1 MGERQ
6 YHRHEERGRLDSIY
20 VMQQQSLFF
29 FFTGCSMSFSS
40 YFFWFCLIL
49 ALGYKLSNVNATR
62 EGLAEENGG
71 NESIDQNASRKIGVS
86 SYDLNTHLQ
95 ARNIAEG
102 ARPMLLV
109 ITFLAYRRDHVI
121 YVEMKNLVVD
131 IYRLTNVRAAGR
143 FN

>member
-1 MGERQ
+1 
-6 YHRHEERGRLDSIY
+6 
-20 VMQQQSLFF
+20 
-29 FFTGCSMSFSS
+29 MSFSS

-109 ITFLAYRRDHVI
+109 ITFLAYP
-121 YVEMKNLVVD
+121 NLSKIQFESLD
-131 IYRLTNVRAAGR
+131 CSTEFDGR
-143 FN
+143 KYLR